1 MPKRTRNLKAPAPR
15 SPAVSGIGFVELD
28 FPAVLR
34 PRAVV
39 ELEGGLR
46 ILLESL
52 DDVALAAA
60 LIKSLGTA
68 KPGKGGRSC

>member
-1 MPKRTRNLKAPAPR
+1 
-15 SPAVSGIGFVELD
+15 
-28 FPAVLR
+28 
-34 PRAVV
+34 VV

-68 KPGKGGRSC
+68 KPGKGGRTCWIWGAPRCACF